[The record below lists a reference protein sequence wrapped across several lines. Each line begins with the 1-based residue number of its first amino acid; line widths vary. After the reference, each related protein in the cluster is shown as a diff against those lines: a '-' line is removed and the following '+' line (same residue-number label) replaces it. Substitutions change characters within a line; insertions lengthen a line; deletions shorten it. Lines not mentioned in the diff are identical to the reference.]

1 MNYCFLCFL
10 AALLYLPEAGTQAQV
25 IIFIPGKTT
34 PYFSLATV
42 ATLAGAADRKG
53 PTDGL
58 GDAAEFARPMGV
70 AATAAGTV
78 YVADTDGHTIRKIT
92 SAGVVTTV
100 AGAAGR
106 KGSTD
111 GVGSAA
117 RFYHPVG
124 VAVDA
129 GGTLYLTDADN
140 HTIRKITSA
149 GDVSTV
155 AGTPGSKGSAD
166 GPGATARFNLPSGV
180 AVDATGTLYVADTF
194 NHTIRKITPAG
205 VVTTWAGVAGHKGST
220 DGPGAVARFY
230 HPAAVAIDAQGAL
243 YVADNGNQTIRKIT
257 PAGMVTTLAGTAGR
271 SGSADGEGASA
282 RFHFPVGV
290 AVDARGNVY
299 VADYL
304 NATIRQITATG
315 RVSTLAGTVL
325 HSGHSDGPG
334 PEARFDGPAS
344 IAVDADGTL
353 YVTDGTT
360 IRIIK

>member
-1 MNYCFLCFL
+1 MNYRSLCCL
-10 AALLYLPEAGTQAQV
+10 AVLLYWLETSTQAQV
-25 IIFIPGKTT
+25 IVFVPGKTT
-34 PYFSLATV
+34 PYLSLATV

-53 PTDGL
+53 LTDGS

-70 AATAAGTV
+70 AVTADGLI
-78 YVADTDGHTIRKIT
+78 YVADADSHTIRKIT
-92 SAGVVTTV
+92 AAGVVTTV
-100 AGAAGR
+100 AGAPGR

-111 GVGSAA
+111 GVGAAA
-117 RFYHPVG
+117 RFYYPVG

-140 HTIRKITSA
+140 HTIRKIAAA

-155 AGTPGSKGSAD
+155 VGMPGSKGSTD
-166 GPGATARFNLPSGV
+166 GPGATARFNRPSGV

-194 NHTIRKITPAG
+194 NHTIRKVTPAG

-257 PAGMVTTLAGTAGR
+257 PSGMVTTLAGTAGR

-299 VADYL
+299 VADHF
-304 NATIRQITATG
+304 NATIRQITAAG

-325 HSGHSDGPG
+325 HLGHIDGPG

-344 IAVDADGTL
+344 IAVDASGTL

-360 IRIIK
+360 IRVIK